1 MPDPSGAVATGPV
14 VAALSAAAS
23 WAFASIAFSRLLSHG
38 RVSPAAANLFKN
50 GLAAA
55 SFFLATLVL
64 GGRWPVGEAWGWLF
78 LSGFLGFSVADALY
92 LAAMTRCGVQTAA
105 TVVLLNVPIATL
117 LAVPIVGD
125 RLDHGALVF
134 IGVVLAGVL
143 LVVVDPAARGSSGE
157 STRRGS
163 FSVGVALALLAALAM
178 GAAVPL
184 GNGRFDDVGV
194 CPGGFIR
201 LAGGALGAFPMALVL
216 GLGRRTSPGAE
227 ISRLIQPLFAA
238 PGPGGVWGAVALTGV
253 GCAICGLVPYHFALR
268 ELPSGIAAV
277 LFASTPLFTL
287 PLALLI
293 GQRVGW
299 LGVVGALTGF
309 AGVAGIL
316 LGGEREPVR
325 DLGDLAPVVTRVS
338 RPSPAGA
345 RFPVFVHGRPGADLA
360 ASSER
365 PPALLVHAE
374 PDPASAGAGPRLMLL
389 GDGDL
394 GAPYER
400 AVGLAADGAGGQ
412 RPYVSWA
419 DTPSAVRLASGALLI
434 ARPRRLGAEPYGHGV
449 ELLLEDDG
457 PPGRRLGWLHE
468 DLNSIEHGFVDL
480 LARPDGSAVAVWLD
494 DREGVDPTPAAGG
507 EQRRT
512 SLWAR
517 TVAADGQLSSE
528 VLLDPRVSQAGPV
541 DGVALEDGA
550 LLVVY
555 RDRSASDERDIA
567 VVRREPDGTWGT
579 PAPVHGDAWVIQGAP
594 VDGPAVAA
602 RGGEICVAWP
612 TQVIDDAGES
622 ALAIRLAWSNDGGA
636 SFGAVRTF
644 AAGRTLG
651 RVDVVAVGDGVFALV
666 HLVDVPEAADGK
678 RAAWE
683 CVFVARGAVPTGAA
697 LIEAVEGGRRSGLL
711 GLDPAGPEAAWAAW
725 TGSEGL
731 RLARIERG
739 QLTQEP
745 EGEGPTSDAPAR

>member
-14 VAALSAAAS
+14 LAALSAAAS

-92 LAAMTRCGVQTAA
+92 FAAMTRCGVQAAA

-125 RLDHGALVF
+125 RLDQGALVF

-143 LVVVDPAARGSSGE
+143 LVVADPASRGAKEEGSRG
-157 STRRGS
+157 GS
-163 FSVGVALALLAALAM
+163 FSAGVALALLAAIAM
-178 GAAVPL
+178 GASVPL
-184 GNGRFDDVGV
+184 GSGRFDEVGV

-201 LAGGALGAFPMALVL
+201 LAGGALGAFPMAFVL
-216 GLGRRTSPGAE
+216 GLGRRSSPGAE
-227 ISRLIQPLFAA
+227 LSRLIQPLFAA
-238 PGPGGVWGAVALTGV
+238 PGPGGVWGAAALTGV
-253 GCAICGLVPYHFALR
+253 GCAICGLVPYHYALR

-299 LGVVGALTGF
+299 LAVVGALVGF
-309 AGVAGIL
+309 SGVAGIL

-325 DLGDLAPVVTRVS
+325 DLGDLAPVITRVS

-345 RFPVFVHGRPGADLA
+345 RFPTFVDERPGADLA
-360 ASSER
+360 ATSAR
-365 PPALLVHAE
+365 PPALLVHAD
-374 PDPASAGAGPRLMLL
+374 PDPASADGEPRLMLL

-400 AVGLAADGAGGQ
+400 AVGLVGAGGQ

-419 DTPSAVRLASGALLI
+419 DSPCAVRLASGALLI

-449 ELLLEDDG
+449 ELVLEDDG

-468 DLNSIEHGFVDL
+468 DLTSIEHGFVDL
-480 LARPDGSAVAVWLD
+480 FARPDGSAIAVWLD

-517 TVAADGQLSSE
+517 TVAADGQLSAE

-541 DGVALEDGA
+541 DCVALEDGA

-567 VVRREPDGTWGT
+567 VVRREPDGSWGT
-579 PAPVHGDAWVIQGAP
+579 PATVHSDGWIIQGAP

-602 RGGEICVAWP
+602 RGDDVCVSWP
-612 TQVIDDAGES
+612 TQVVDEAGES
-622 ALAIRLAWSNDGGA
+622 ALAIRAAWSIDGGA

-651 RVDVVAVGDGVFALV
+651 RVDVVPVGGGVFALV
-666 HLVDVPEAADGK
+666 HLVDVSEADEGK

-683 CVFVARGAVPTGAA
+683 CVFVARGAVPTSAA
-697 LIEAVEGGRRSGLL
+697 RIETVEGGRRSGLL
-711 GLDPAGPEAAWAAW
+711 SLAPAGPQAAWAAW
-725 TGSEGL
+725 TGADGL
-731 RLARIERG
+731 RLARIGRG
-739 QLTQEP
+739 RMAQSP
-745 EGEGPTSDAPAR
+745 AGSAAASGAPAR